1 MSKEDKKCVAAQ
13 FFVLGF
19 IENNGISMSIWK
31 VACYLGGKV
40 MQVETRRAIRTIEL
54 ICGQLI
60 MQVFFINCRGMFSSS
75 HHIFQSPLL
84 SSFISSLIISR
95 VVVESTIKSRS
106 FLSCNKKSRLFS
118 MIIAVNRYTCAKNTR
133 VLQEGL
139 QGPRSTY
146 FLSEVESFF

>member
-19 IENNGISMSIWK
+19 IENNGIFMSIWK

-54 ICGQLI
+54 IFGQLN
-60 MQVFFINCRGMFSSS
+60 MQVFFIICRGMFSSS
-75 HHIFQSPLL
+75 HRIFQSPLL

-106 FLSCNKKSRLFS
+106 FLSCNKRKSRLFS

-139 QGPRSTY
+139 HGPR
-146 FLSEVESFF
+146 VR